1 MKNSILIVELSN
13 KEAILTVG
21 GVSDVTRWLLNG
33 VGAFAHAFHNTV
45 QDKEFLYL
53 ALRGI

>member
-1 MKNSILIVELSN
+1 MKNNILIVELSSE
-13 KEAILTVG
+13 EAVMTVG

-33 VGAFAHAFHNTV
+33 IGALGHLFHNAA
-45 QDKEFLYL
+45 QDDEILHQ